1 MNARRTVEMGEA
13 DETPPFRP
21 KMASVPFNGKWKRE
35 TPFVFVTRSNG
46 TELRLL
52 KGQWAT
58 IGHCVAG
65 FGPVSSVF
73 YGFSMTE

>member
-1 MNARRTVEMGEA
+1 MNACMTVEMGEA
-13 DETPPFRP
+13 DETPPFRT
-21 KMASVPFNGKWKRE
+21 KMASISLNGKWKRE
-35 TPFVFVTRSNG
+35 IPFAFVTRSIG
-46 TELRLL
+46 MELRLL

>member
-1 MNARRTVEMGEA
+1 MNAHKTVEMGEA
-13 DETPPFRP
+13 DETPPFRTT
-21 KMASVPFNGKWKRE
+21 MTSMPFNGKRRRKR
-35 TPFVFVTRSNG
+35 PFAFTIQGNG

-52 KGQWAT
+52 RGQWAT
-58 IGHCVAG
+58 IGHSVAG